1 MPAVRMVTAVW
12 ARQVAELL
20 AARGR
25 AAEQI
30 LQEVGLTP
38 ADLEAPDAQIPFAK
52 YVALLQQS
60 ADHLNDPCFGLHHGA
75 GLDPLDAGAIGY
87 LAANSPTLKAAL
99 DNYLN
104 YLWISTQGIRV
115 ELAHEE
121 SEAELRFELQ
131 DSDVERSE
139 QWYESV
145 LAAAI
150 NICRFVVGRRITPKA
165 VTMKHRRETHLD
177 AFRKYFGVP
186 VVFGA
191 SRYTITLSRDLLSL
205 PCPSADAR
213 LFRIVRAHCEDL
225 LKRSR
230 QAESFREEV
239 ELLVGSLLPT
249 GTATA
254 ANVAATLGMSERT
267 LSRRLADEGKNFRQV
282 VEEQRRKSAFRYLD
296 ESAFRPA
303 QIAYLLGYSEPSA
316 FTHAFRR
323 WTGQSPSDYRGAG
336 AAPSR
341 HAGESNQ

>member
-1 MPAVRMVTAVW
+1 M
-12 ARQVAELL
+12 AELL

-30 LQEVGLTP
+30 LQGVGLKP
-38 ADLEAPDAQIPFAK
+38 ADLEAADAQIPFAR

-104 YLWISTQGIRV
+104 YLWISTQGLRV

-121 SEAELRFELQ
+121 TEAQLRFELQ
-131 DSDVERSE
+131 DPNVERSE

-177 AFRKYFGVP
+177 EFRKYFGVP
-186 VVFGA
+186 VAFGA
-191 SRYTITLSRDLLSL
+191 PRYTITLSRDLLSR
-205 PCPSADAR
+205 PCHSADAR

-296 ESAFRPA
+296 DSAFRPA